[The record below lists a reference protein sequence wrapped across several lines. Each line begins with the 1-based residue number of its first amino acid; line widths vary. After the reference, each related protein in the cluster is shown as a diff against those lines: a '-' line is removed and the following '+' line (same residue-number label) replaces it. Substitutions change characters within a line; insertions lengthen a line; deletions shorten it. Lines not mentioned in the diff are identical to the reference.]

1 MRLFIY
7 ILSVLV
13 FIEADDNVSEPRET
27 VNPTTPIHNVSEPR
41 ETVNPTTPIR
51 TKRSAESSKLG
62 EISPAIFHAQEVR
75 TAEGTK
81 NIINSFST
89 PGGTHFQYE
98 IEGTPV
104 GGESSEQRRARK
116 KANTQ
121 RKERVEL
128 RAGAKKGYLPSI
140 EKSTEKKNIE
150 SARKAAARAAE
161 PNDVAEARKLQDSA
175 QHAAKRAAAPG
186 EVTEAR
192 KLQDSAQHAA
202 KRAREKAAKIKAEAD
217 ALKKQRAEENAARN
231 RKLHESLSEE
241 GEKALLAIKRAF
253 DHAHD
258 IVPRIPHGAFCL
270 LSAPGNADNLSG
282 ILDMTTAKATLDV
295 SSIATAPTLI
305 SGRNGDDESKLESQ
319 LFYSP
324 SVPQR
329 NVILSPKERLMLHA
343 SHESILQTF
352 HSDMA
357 SLGSEIATCPVCCRR
372 SLGGLLIPEF

>member
-13 FIEADDNVSEPRET
+13 FIEADD
-27 VNPTTPIHNVSEPR
+27 NVSEPR

-140 EKSTEKKNIE
+140 EKFTEKKNIE

-175 QHAAKRAAAPG
+175 QHAAKRA
-186 EVTEAR
+186 
-192 KLQDSAQHAA
+192 
-202 KRAREKAAKIKAEAD
+202 REKAAKIKADAD
-217 ALKKQRAEENAARN
+217 ALKKQRAE
-231 RKLHESLSEE
+231 
-241 GEKALLAIKRAF
+241 
-253 DHAHD
+253 
-258 IVPRIPHGAFCL
+258 
-270 LSAPGNADNLSG
+270 
-282 ILDMTTAKATLDV
+282 
-295 SSIATAPTLI
+295 
-305 SGRNGDDESKLESQ
+305 
-319 LFYSP
+319 
-324 SVPQR
+324 
-329 NVILSPKERLMLHA
+329 
-343 SHESILQTF
+343 
-352 HSDMA
+352 
-357 SLGSEIATCPVCCRR
+357 
-372 SLGGLLIPEF
+372 

>member
-140 EKSTEKKNIE
+140 EKFTEKKNIK
-150 SARKAAARAAE
+150 SARKAAE
-161 PNDVAEARKLQDSA
+161 
-175 QHAAKRAAAPG
+175 RAAAPA

-192 KLQDSAQHAA
+192 KLQNSAQHAA
-202 KRAREKAAKIKAEAD
+202 KRAREKTAKIKAEAD

-241 GEKALLAIKRAF
+241 GEKALLATKRAF

-329 NVILSPKERLMLHA
+329 NVILSPK
-343 SHESILQTF
+343 I
-352 HSDMA
+352 
-357 SLGSEIATCPVCCRR
+357 PCRH
-372 SLGGLLIPEF
+372 LA

>member
-140 EKSTEKKNIE
+140 EKFTEKKNIK
-150 SARKAAARAAE
+150 SARMAAERAAAPAE
-161 PNDVAEARKLQDSA
+161 VTEARKLQDSA
-175 QHAAKRAAAPG
+175 QHAAKRAAAPA

-192 KLQDSAQHAA
+192 KLQNSAQHAAERAAAPAEVTEARKLQNSAQHAA
-202 KRAREKAAKIKAEAD
+202 KRAREKTAKIKAEAD

-241 GEKALLAIKRAF
+241 GEKELLATKRAF
-253 DHAHD
+253 DHAHFVIRHSFLTLLHTAHVHAAFIARFVD
-258 IVPRIPHGAFCL
+258 LALGVLRIYDLWLTTRQNL
-270 LSAPGNADNLSG
+270 LLGFLTWASG
-282 ILDMTTAKATLDV
+282 GP
-295 SSIATAPTLI
+295 SSS
-305 SGRNGDDESKLESQ
+305 SGFSTN
-319 LFYSP
+319 
-324 SVPQR
+324 
-329 NVILSPKERLMLHA
+329 
-343 SHESILQTF
+343 
-352 HSDMA
+352 
-357 SLGSEIATCPVCCRR
+357 
-372 SLGGLLIPEF
+372 

>member
-121 RKERVEL
+121 RVTIVVEIEP
-128 RAGAKKGYLPSI
+128 LP
-140 EKSTEKKNIE
+140 
-150 SARKAAARAAE
+150 AANAVPSVSVDRTQVAA
-161 PNDVAEARKLQDSA
+161 VAVAICYTTFVVNFA
-175 QHAAKRAAAPG
+175 AHVHAAFI
-186 EVTEAR
+186 AR
-192 KLQDSAQHAA
+192 FVDL
-202 KRAREKAAKIKAEAD
+202 
-217 ALKKQRAEENAARN
+217 ALGVLRIYDLWLTTRQN
-231 RKLHESLSEE
+231 
-241 GEKALLAIKRAF
+241 LLLGFLTWA
-253 DHAHD
+253 
-258 IVPRIPHGAFCL
+258 
-270 LSAPGNADNLSG
+270 SG
-282 ILDMTTAKATLDV
+282 GP
-295 SSIATAPTLI
+295 SSS
-305 SGRNGDDESKLESQ
+305 SGFSTN
-319 LFYSP
+319 
-324 SVPQR
+324 
-329 NVILSPKERLMLHA
+329 
-343 SHESILQTF
+343 
-352 HSDMA
+352 
-357 SLGSEIATCPVCCRR
+357 
-372 SLGGLLIPEF
+372 